1 MSESKPA
8 PTPEATPRWNQGLV
22 DPLTIVDSSNGRVVA
37 EISQRFAHDKGL
49 GLAGEYARLIASAPE
64 LSERVRE
71 LREALQLVWDI
82 WEENQYPQSGA
93 IAARMTEIKPLI
105 AAALK
110 PRKC

>member
-1 MSESKPA
+1 MSGSRPA

-37 EISQRFAHDKGL
+37 EISQRFAYKGL

-71 LREALQLVWDI
+71 LREALEGLYSFTKDF
-82 WEENQYPQSGA
+82 SGRKIDKLNRKA
-93 IAARMTEIKPLI
+93 E
-105 AAALK
+105 AALK
-110 PRKC
+110 PREGR